1 MIQLIWLAGLLGAGS
16 SWGSIGVAQE
26 HVDMIEINHF
36 YDCRGCHVYDQV
48 IFWRRNPSTLR
59 FEVGSWILCDEQ
71 DKYPTR
77 LSDGLIHCRW
87 RDGQQLR
94 DVRSRVLRESWT
106 QTDPER
112 ANRRQLDEVDRC
124 GLICRPRSQPSEE

>member
-1 MIQLIWLAGLLGAGS
+1 MQLILLAGFFGAGNG
-16 SWGSIGVAQE
+16 WGSIGVAQE

-48 IFWRRNPSTLR
+48 IFWRRNPGTLR
-59 FEVGSWILCDEQ
+59 FEVGFWTLCDEQ

-87 RDGQQLR
+87 QDGQQFR
-94 DVRSRVLRESWT
+94 DVRSRLLRESWT

-112 ANRRQLDEVDRC
+112 ENRRQLDEADRC
-124 GLICRPRSQPSEE
+124 GLICRPQSQQGAE

>member
-1 MIQLIWLAGLLGAGS
+1 MILLLLLASLGAGQ
-16 SWGSIGVAQE
+16 SWGSVGVAHE
-26 HVDMIEINHF
+26 YVDMIEINHH

-48 IFWRRNPSTLR
+48 IFWRQNPATLR

-71 DKYPTR
+71 NKYPTR

-112 ANRRQLDEVDRC
+112 VNRRQLDEVDRC
-124 GLICRPRSQPSEE
+124 GLICRPKSQPVEE